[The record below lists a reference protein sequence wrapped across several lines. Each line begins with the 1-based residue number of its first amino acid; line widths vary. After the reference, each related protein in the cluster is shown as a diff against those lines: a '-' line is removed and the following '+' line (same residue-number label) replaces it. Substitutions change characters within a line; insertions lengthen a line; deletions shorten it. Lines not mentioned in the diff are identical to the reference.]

1 MIEAVSVPKIVPLDF
16 ILPDEPLLMM
26 GAGPVPIPARVAAAN
41 SIVINHL
48 GETMN
53 KVIEQV
59 KEMGRYVFQ
68 TTSSKVMGVGGPG
81 SAAME
86 MAVANLV
93 QPGDKVLCICN
104 GYFGKRM
111 AEMVSRV
118 RGEPTLFETAPNEGA
133 SVELIERELRKTT
146 YDAIT
151 LVQGETSN
159 TVCNRDLDR
168 IARVA
173 KELGCL
179 VIVDAV
185 CTLSTMPLA
194 MDKWQIDAV
203 ITGGQKGLSS
213 IPGVSLL
220 AFSEKAW
227 TEKVS
232 KRQTLP
238 FHWCLD
244 AQLADKFW
252 NQKSYHY
259 TAPVSGI
266 LALHEALRLVCTETL
281 PNRFLRHQQ
290 CSEALQAGI
299 EAMGLR
305 LLVSRPHRLNS
316 VIGIVT
322 PEQVSADV
330 VRSHM
335 SRVHKVEISGA
346 FGLNILRIGQ
356 MGEQSRAHNLFR
368 TLHALGSSMQT
379 AGASLDLPAGMAQLE
394 RSLSQAAL
402 VQLPHHDRHA
412 LEV

>member
-1 MIEAVSVPKIVPLDF
+1 MIDAVSVPKIVPLDY

-68 TTSSKVMGVGGPG
+68 TTSSHVMGVGGPG

-86 MAVANLV
+86 MAIANLV
-93 QPGDKVLCICN
+93 HPGDKVLCICN
-104 GYFGKRM
+104 GYFSKRM
-111 AEMVSRV
+111 AEMVTRV
-118 RGEPTLFETAPNEGA
+118 RGEVTLLEVGSNESA
-133 SVELIERELRKTT
+133 SVELVERELRKAK
-146 YDAIT
+146 YAAIT

-159 TVCNRDLDR
+159 TVCNRSLDR
-168 IARVA
+168 IARMA
-173 KELGCL
+173 KEYGCL

-227 TEKVS
+227 AEKIAP
-232 KRQTLP
+232 RAHMP

-266 LALHEALRLVCTETL
+266 LALHEALRLVCVETL
-281 PNRFLRHQQ
+281 PNRFQRHLQ

-299 EAMGLR
+299 EAMGLQ
-305 LLVSRPHRLNS
+305 LLVPQEHRLNS

-322 PEQVSADV
+322 PDQVSSDV
-330 VRSHM
+330 VRTHM

-379 AGASLDLPAGMAQLE
+379 AGAHLDLPAGMAELE
-394 RSLSQAAL
+394 RSLSQSA
-402 VQLPHHDRHA
+402 VGQLDA
-412 LEV
+412 

>member
-1 MIEAVSVPKIVPLDF
+1 MIEAVSVPHIVPLDD

-26 GAGPVPIPARVAAAN
+26 GAGPVPIPQRVAEAN

-53 KVIEQV
+53 KVVEQV

-68 TTSSKVMGVGGPG
+68 TSSSHVLGVSGPG

-86 MAVANLV
+86 MAIANLV
-93 QPGDKVLCICN
+93 HPGDKVLCICN
-104 GYFGKRM
+104 GLFSRRM
-111 AEMVSRV
+111 AEMVGRV
-118 RGEPTLFETAPNEGA
+118 HGQATILEVPGIEGA
-133 SVELIERELRKTT
+133 SVEAVERELRANQ
-146 YDAIT
+146 YAAVT

-159 TVCNRDLDR
+159 TVCNRNLAAISR
-168 IARVA
+168 TAREYGA
-173 KELGCL
+173 L

-185 CTLSTMPLA
+185 CTLSTMPLE
-194 MDKWQIDAV
+194 MDNWQIDAV

-220 AFSEKAW
+220 AFSERAW
-227 TEKVS
+227 AKKIAARTE
-232 KRQTLP
+232 QP

-266 LALHEALRLVCTETL
+266 LALHEALRLVCAETL
-281 PNRFLRHQQ
+281 PKRFQRHLC

-299 EAMGLR
+299 EAMGLK
-305 LLVSRPHRLNS
+305 LLVAREHRLNS
-316 VIGIVT
+316 VIGICT
-322 PEQVSADV
+322 PDNVSSDA
-330 VRSHM
+330 VRAHM
-335 SRVHKVEISGA
+335 SRVHRVEISGA
-346 FGLNILRIGQ
+346 FGMNIVRIGQ

-368 TLHALGSSMQT
+368 TLHALGASMQA
-379 AGASLDLPAGMAQLE
+379 AGAKLDMPAGMAELE
-394 RSLSQAAL
+394 RSLAQT
-402 VQLPHHDRHA
+402 H
-412 LEV
+412 